1 MDYLDLKK
9 ISVGMNSFENSKP
22 FNHCVIDNFFDIN
35 IARQLDKE
43 FPSYNSDMWFF
54 YKNAIENK
62 KTSNDW
68 NQFPK
73 LTYNVFASLISDA
86 FIELLANHLGIN
98 LYPDPGLHGGGWHI
112 HGPDGN
118 LNPHLDYSIH
128 PKLELQRKL
137 NIIIYLSEDLE
148 SEHGGHLGLWSH
160 DKNSNAPLDLISEIE
175 PKFNRA
181 VLFDTTQNS
190 WHGMSRKL
198 TAPSDIFR
206 KSFAVYYL
214 TDPPTGT
221 DKRDRALFAPRDF
234 QKNDQNI
241 LDLIKQRADSRDYF
255 KAYKK

>member
-1 MDYLDLKK
+1 MDYLNSKK
-9 ISVGMNSFENSKP
+9 INFAMKNFEVSKP
-22 FNHCVIDNFFDIN
+22 FNYCVIDDFFDIN

-43 FPSYNSDMWFF
+43 FPSYESEKWFF

-68 NQFPK
+68 NQFPA
-73 LTYNVFASLISDA
+73 LTYNVFSELISDA
-86 FIELLANHLGIN
+86 FVGVLSKNLGIN

-112 HGPDGN
+112 HGLDGN

-128 PKLELQRKL
+128 PKLHLQRKL
-137 NIIIYLSEDLE
+137 NIIIYLSESLKPQ
-148 SEHGGHLGLWSH
+148 HGGHLGLWSH
-160 DKNSNAPLDLISEIE
+160 DENMNAPLDLIKEIE

-198 TAPSDIFR
+198 TTPPDVFR
-206 KSFAVYYL
+206 KSLAVYYL
-214 TDPPTGT
+214 VDPPDNT

-234 QKNDQNI
+234 QKRDQNI
-241 LDLIKQRADSRDYF
+241 LDLIKQRSDSKEYF
-255 KAYKK
+255 KAYKE